1 VTALMWLT
9 NCHVVDVVTGEV
21 LRDRSVRV
29 EDSTIAEVRGAL
41 PPHARAHDLGGRHL
55 LPGLISCHSHL
66 SVVFPF
72 SDTREDES
80 PGLTAFRAAQR
91 AADAL
96 RAGITTLRCVH
107 EQNQIDLVLRDAQKR
122 GWIQAPRIFGA
133 GRALSTPHGHGAGA
147 DCSYA
152 SGPDG
157 FYRAALGEL
166 AAGADHLKIFIN
178 SGLAREG
185 EDFEHA
191 EMTDEEIA
199 ATVKAAHEHDA
210 YVVAHS
216 GESAAIRAALAQGV
230 RSFEHAYA
238 LDDDTARLLADRRAF
253 VTPTLCVTNSLGWMR
268 DNHFEEASMANAR
281 NAIEPHQES
290 FRRAVAAG
298 VQLVNGTDIPP
309 ADLVEGVPAAV
320 YEMFLMAR
328 GGLDNL
334 RVLQSVSTTA
344 ARLVKAEDRL
354 GQVAPGFTADLV
366 AVDGDP
372 LRDITALGRLSF
384 VMQGGRIVREDL
396 AA

>member
-1 VTALMWLT
+1 MWLT
-9 NCHVVDVVTGEV
+9 NCHVVDVATGDV
-21 LRDRSVRV
+21 LRNRSVHI
-29 EDSTIAEVRGAL
+29 EEGTIIDVTAAA
-41 PPHARAHDLGGRHL
+41 PPHADARDLGGRYL

-72 SDTREDES
+72 ADTREDES

-107 EQNQIDLVLRDAQKR
+107 EQNQIDLVLRDAHRR
-122 GWIQAPRIFGA
+122 GWIQAPRIYGA
-133 GRALSTPHGHGAGA
+133 GRALSTPHGHGEGA

-152 SGPDG
+152 TGADG

-216 GESAAIRAALAQGV
+216 GESAAIRQALAQGV

-268 DNHFEEASMANAR
+268 ENGFEEASMANAR
-281 NAIEPHQES
+281 NAIEPHQAS

-320 YEMFLMAR
+320 YEMYLMAQ

-344 ARLVKAEDRL
+344 ARLVQAEHHL
-354 GQVAPGFTADLV
+354 GQVAPGYTADLI
-366 AVDGDP
+366 AVEGDP
-372 LRDITALGRLSF
+372 MQDITAMGRLSF
-384 VMQGGRIVREDL
+384 VMQGGRVVRDDDP
-396 AA
+396 A

>member
-1 VTALMWLT
+1 
-9 NCHVVDVVTGEV
+9 
-21 LRDRSVRV
+21 
-29 EDSTIAEVRGAL
+29 
-41 PPHARAHDLGGRHL
+41 
-55 LPGLISCHSHL
+55 
-66 SVVFPF
+66 
-72 SDTREDES
+72 
-80 PGLTAFRAAQR
+80 
-91 AADAL
+91 
-96 RAGITTLRCVH
+96 
-107 EQNQIDLVLRDAQKR
+107 
-122 GWIQAPRIFGA
+122 
-133 GRALSTPHGHGAGA
+133 
-147 DCSYA
+147 
-152 SGPDG
+152 
-157 FYRAALGEL
+157 
-166 AAGADHLKIFIN
+166 
-178 SGLAREG
+178 
-185 EDFEHA
+185 
-191 EMTDEEIA
+191 MTDEEIA
-199 ATVKAAHEHDA
+199 ATVRAAHEHDA

-253 VTPTLCVTNSLGWMR
+253 VTPTLCVTNSEGWMR
-268 DNHFEEASMANAR
+268 ENRFEEASIANAQ

-354 GQVAPGFTADLV
+354 GQVAPGFTADLI

-372 LRDITALGRLSF
+372 LHDISALGRLSF
-384 VMQGGRIVREDL
+384 VMQSGRIVREDV

>member
-1 VTALMWLT
+1 MWLT
-9 NCHVVDVVTGEV
+9 NCHVVDVLTGEL
-21 LRDRSVRV
+21 LRDRSVRI
-29 EDSTIAEVRGAL
+29 EGGSIAEVRGAL
-41 PPHARAHDLGGRHL
+41 PPGADAHDLGGRYL
-55 LPGLISCHSHL
+55 LPGIISCHSHL

-72 SDTREDES
+72 SETSEDES
-80 PGLTAFRAAQR
+80 PALTAFRAAQR
-91 AADAL
+91 AGDAL

-107 EQNQIDLVLRDAQKR
+107 EQNQIDLVLRDAHRR
-122 GWIQAPRIFGA
+122 GWIDAPRIFGA

-152 SGPDG
+152 SGPDA

-191 EMTDEEIA
+191 EMTPEEIA
-199 ATVKAAHEHDA
+199 ATVKAAHEHDS

-216 GESAAIRAALAQGV
+216 GESAAIREALYQGV

-238 LDDDTARLLADRRAF
+238 LDADTARLLADRNAF
-253 VTPTLCVTNSLGWMR
+253 VTPTLCVTNSLSWMKENR
-268 DNHFEEASMANAR
+268 FDEASMANAQ
-281 NAIEPHQES
+281 NAIEPHKAS
-290 FRRAVAAG
+290 FRRAVEAG

-320 YEMFLMAR
+320 YEMLLMAE

-344 ARLVKAEDRL
+344 ARLVQAEDRL
-354 GQVAPGFTADLV
+354 GQIAPGFTADLI

-372 LRDITALGRLSF
+372 LRDISAMSRLSF
-384 VMQGGRIVREDL
+384 VMQSGVVVRDDL

>member
-1 VTALMWLT
+1 MWLT

-29 EDSTIAEVRGAL
+29 ADGVIAEIRAAL
-41 PPHARAHDLGGRHL
+41 PPHVEAHDLGGRHV

-72 SDTREDES
+72 EDTREDES

-91 AADAL
+91 AGDAL

-107 EQNQIDLVLRDAQKR
+107 EQNQIDLVLRDAHRR

-152 SGPDG
+152 SGADG

-166 AAGADHLKIFIN
+166 AAGADHVKIFIN

-185 EDFEHA
+185 EDFAHA
-191 EMTDEEIA
+191 EMTEEEIA
-199 ATVKAAHEHDA
+199 ATVRAAHEHDS

-216 GESAAIRAALAQGV
+216 GESAAIRQALAAGV

-238 LDDDTARLLADRRAF
+238 LDEDTAHLIARRGAF

-268 DNHFEEASMANAR
+268 ENDFAQASIANAQ

-344 ARLVKAEDRL
+344 ARLVQAQDRL

-372 LRDITALGRLSF
+372 VADISALGRLSF
-384 VMQGGRIVREDL
+384 VMQAGRVVRDDL